1 MSAVRRRRAIR
12 RRRLVALSGLIGVIA
27 VAVVVAIAVSGH
39 SHTSPSASSGLTRE
53 PVTKIPLASPT
64 GAAGTSGI
72 AKVVRRGK
80 VAAIAIVG
88 KGVPHN
94 SPHNAYAIWLYNSPT
109 DAVRLGFVNPGVG
122 KNGHLDTA
130 GGLPANAADYKQ
142 VLVTLETTPDPSSPG
157 PIVLEG
163 TFTDG

>member
-1 MSAVRRRRAIR
+1 MSAVRRRRALR
-12 RRRLVALSGLIGVIA
+12 RRRLIALSALIGLIALVVVVVTALSGHGRA
-27 VAVVVAIAVSGH
+27 
-39 SHTSPSASSGLTRE
+39 TPSAGAGLTKQ
-53 PVTKIPLASPT
+53 PVARIALASPNGGT
-64 GAAGTSGI
+64 ATSGI
-72 AKVVRRGK
+72 AEVVRRGK

-88 KGVPHN
+88 KGVPRN

-130 GGLPANAADYKQ
+130 GGLPPNAADYEQ
-142 VLVTLETTPDPSSPG
+142 VLVTLETTPDPNSPG

-163 TFTDG
+163 TFADG